1 MAENVGLKIVKGP
14 SSSELAGKL
23 SSILQ
28 VPAVGVEHKLFPDGE
43 SYIKFEDGVVGED
56 VVLVQGLHPPQDTN
70 LTQLLLMADCLKDL
84 GAVSIRAV
92 VPYMAYARQDR
103 RFREGEAV
111 SILTLFKL
119 LKAVGVDEVLTVNI
133 HSPWVLRNA
142 AVRVK
147 NIDATGL
154 LATYILQAGVE
165 KPLIL
170 APGKKG
176 LEMAASAAYVMET
189 SYGHIESRR
198 DPVTG
203 IVTVSTDADPKGR
216 ETVLLD
222 DVISTGQ
229 TMVKCV
235 QLLRNM
241 GASRIIVACVHGL
254 FVGSAYEKISAA
266 GADLIITTDT
276 VPNPYAVA
284 SVAGLLASQ
293 LG

>member
-1 MAENVGLKIVKGP
+1 MKIVKGP

-43 SYIKFEDGVVGED
+43 SYIRFEDGVAGED

-84 GAVSIRAV
+84 GAASIRAV
-92 VPYMAYARQDR
+92 IPYMAYARQDR

-119 LKAVGVDEVLTVNI
+119 LKAVGINEVLTVNI
-133 HSPWVLRNA
+133 HSPWVLDNA

-154 LATYILQAGVE
+154 LATYIMQAGVE

-176 LEMAASAAYVMET
+176 LEMAASAASVMET

-203 IVTVSTDADPKGR
+203 AVTVSTDADPKGR
-216 ETVLLD
+216 ETVLVD